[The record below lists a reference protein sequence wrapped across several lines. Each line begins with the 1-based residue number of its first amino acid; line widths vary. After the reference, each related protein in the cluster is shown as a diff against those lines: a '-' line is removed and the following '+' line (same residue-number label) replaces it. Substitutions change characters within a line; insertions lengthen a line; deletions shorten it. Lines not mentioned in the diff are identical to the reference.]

1 MREFVAASG
10 SLSFTGAD
18 REEIYGFVEGTWQ
31 ARQYLR
37 LSKKDKGV
45 VRRYLATI
53 SGRSLAQITRLI
65 RRYRQS
71 GSVQPRK
78 PRRHRFPGR
87 YSPDDMALLAV
98 VDAAHE
104 GLSGAGSVAHPPA
117 RVYRLRPP
125 RIPAPGVDPGLPQL
139 PSAAQRG
146 LASPSRAWPQDSPPR
161 GGEWR
166 AAAARAAQPPSNTS
180 ERRSTPSAGP
190 LPAQP
195 HFRIILRSKKAD

>member
-71 GSVQPRK
+71 GSVDTVTQWQVVGCCETITISFLMSAPPTLVPAPNHGDQSDWERHPQPRVTSRRSATVTLILYSL
-78 PRRHRFPGR
+78 PNSLSSTAGLRRHFPMR
-87 YSPDDMALLAV
+87 LLETRKV
-98 VDAAHE
+98 LIRCVQ
-104 GLSGAGSVAHPPA
+104 G
-117 RVYRLRPP
+117 
-125 RIPAPGVDPGLPQL
+125 
-139 PSAAQRG
+139 
-146 LASPSRAWPQDSPPR
+146 
-161 GGEWR
+161 
-166 AAAARAAQPPSNTS
+166 N
-180 ERRSTPSAGP
+180 P
-190 LPAQP
+190 L
-195 HFRIILRSKKAD
+195 

>member
-1 MREFVAASG
+1 MRGTKQHAQHLPREQVREFVAASG
-10 SLSFTGAD
+10 GLTLAGAD

-71 GSVQPRK
+71 AAVKPLT

-87 YSPDDMALLAV
+87 YSPDDMALLAA
-98 VDAAHE
+98 VDAIAHL
-104 GLSGAGSVAHPPA
+104 GTPLGSDAPHPRLATVLS
-117 RVYRLRPP
+117 Y
-125 RIPAPGVDPGLPQL
+125 
-139 PSAAQRG
+139 
-146 LASPSRAWPQDSPPR
+146 
-161 GGEWR
+161 E
-166 AAAARAAQPPSNTS
+166 
-180 ERRSTPSAGP
+180 
-190 LPAQP
+190 
-195 HFRIILRSKKAD
+195 